1 MTDGRMNGSGWM
13 ALAILVIA
21 IALVAIAVS
30 VGRSRRPDGPADPR

>member
-1 MTDGRMNGSGWM
+1 MHDGQMNGTGWM

-30 VGRSRRPDGPADPR
+30 SLSRRS